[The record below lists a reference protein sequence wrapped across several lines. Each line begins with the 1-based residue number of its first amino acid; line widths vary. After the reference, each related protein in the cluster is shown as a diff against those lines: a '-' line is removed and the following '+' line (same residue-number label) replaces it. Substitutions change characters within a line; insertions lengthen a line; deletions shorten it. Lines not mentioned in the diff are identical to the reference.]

1 MYKVRVTFE
10 PLTDNV
16 GDLTKPRFT
25 DCKCF
30 GSGESD
36 CCDGEYLMHD
46 GKPGAAVLQGNLE
59 PRS

>member
-25 DCKCF
+25 DCKCLGF
-30 GSGESD
+30 GES
-36 CCDGEYLMHD
+36 LI
-46 GKPGAAVLQGNLE
+46 AAMENI
-59 PRS
+59 